1 VQLSPDSAD
10 IDAAI
15 EELKRKYP
23 LVYLPNLV
31 HGRRIRHKASSALQ
45 RQYEIL
51 VAAELAD

>member
-23 LVYLPNLV
+23 LVYLPNIV